1 MNRIL
6 KFLPLAAALTCGSLA
21 FAVPPVIT
29 NVTASQR
36 AGTKLVDIYYDITDE
51 DGDLMKVRVEISDND
66 GRTYSIPAFSL
77 TGDIGDN
84 IASGTGKHIVWD
96 AGTDWDGEYSDL
108 MRVKVFAIDAKGF
121 PGMEWGNEVPP
132 GGFLLGQDGGAEGS
146 GPSRHVNIPWSYWL
160 TKYEVTVQQYCD
172 FLNAAIVTG
181 HVALSG
187 TASARSTVKTLQNTL
202 IFPNRLLCSL
212 GDDQQI
218 RWNVNH
224 FEVVDDKGNYPISVT
239 WHGALAFCE
248 YYGYD
253 LPTHAEWEKAARGP
267 DHDDQDEHLC
277 YPWGNSITTACA
289 SYSTSSATSTV
300 LRSVGYYDGNQ
311 TPIGNDMVNGYG
323 LYDVIG
329 NAAEWTRT
337 CSLSLNAYPNEE
349 TLFGGIHTKYTS
361 GGRLV
366 KGVGSNSIFYRA
378 LYSVSTSV
386 KSAGFRPIRRLSAG
400 DISKALVCVLRENF
414 DTWESKSRGDSKT
427 VITSDGEWIVGSSF
441 WVNKTD
447 GVDGTGGIG
456 TNSGSAYLTLPE
468 VQGKVALIRCKV
480 KCRDN
485 NGWRYLSCCATTS
498 SSYEVKCY
506 TQKGDGGFYTF
517 EIPVDFE
524 AERYR
529 LDVDY
534 YLTIDDLEVWVYPE
548 EETEE

>member
-36 AGTKLVDIYYDITDE
+36 AGTKLVDITYDITDE

-66 GRTYSIPAFSL
+66 GNTYSIPAFSL

-160 TKYEVTVQQYCD
+160 TKYEVTRQQYCD

-181 HVALSG
+181 HVKRDGTTAVRYPSDTTDLS
-187 TASARSTVKTLQNTL
+187 TPSNVY
-202 IFPNRLLCSL
+202 LCPL
-212 GDDQQI
+212 GDDKEI

-224 FEVVDDKGNYPISVT
+224 FEVVNDRGNYPVSVS
-239 WHGALAFCE
+239 WYGARAFCE

-277 YPWGNSITTACA
+277 YPWGNTITAACA
-289 SYSTSSATSTV
+289 SYDTRTSSDKYASYIV
-300 LRSVGYYDGNQ
+300 LCPVGYYDGNQ
-311 TPIGNDMVNGYG
+311 TPIGDDMVNGYG

-329 NAAEWTRT
+329 NAAEWTLTRNYST
-337 CSLSLNAYPNEE
+337 ESYPQEE
-349 TLFGGIHTKYTS
+349 TFLSPRHSKYSYCERTLKGIGRREIYYWDVEAS
-361 GGRLV
+361 G
-366 KGVGSNSIFYRA
+366 
-378 LYSVSTSV
+378 STDYCY
-386 KSAGFRPIRRLSAG
+386 GFRPVRRVGVKDEWA
-400 DISKALVCVLRENF
+400 DLVCALKEDFNSW
-414 DTWESKSRGDSKT
+414 TEKGYGEKT
-427 VITSDGEWIVGSSF
+427 VTTATGTWTMGSYLYVPS
-441 WVNKTD
+441 T
-447 GVDGTGGIG
+447 GVDGSMGIYASSSDS
-456 TNSGSAYLTLPE
+456 NYPEKNHLILPPIE
-468 VQGKVALIRCKV
+468 GKIAFIRCKV
-480 KCRDN
+480 KS
-485 NGWRYLSCCATTS
+485 GG
-498 SSYEVKCY
+498 Y
-506 TQKGDGGFYTF
+506 TKELGSVPVAPNQSTF
-517 EIPVDFE
+517 KTIEIPVNADGSNG
-524 AERYR
+524 YK
-529 LDVDY
+529 LY
-534 YLTIDDLEVWVYPE
+534 IGQYLTIDDLEVWVYPE

>member
-36 AGTKLVDIYYDITDE
+36 AGTKLVDITYDITDE

-66 GRTYSIPAFSL
+66 GNTYSIPAFSL

-181 HVALSG
+181 HVERDGTTRVLSTWTTSVDSKIPG
-187 TASARSTVKTLQNTL
+187 GITLC
-202 IFPNRLLCSL
+202 PL
-212 GDDQQI
+212 GDSYQI

-224 FEVVDDKGNYPISVT
+224 FEVVDDRGNYPISVT
-239 WHGALAFCE
+239 WYGALAFCE

-277 YPWGNSITTACA
+277 YPWGNTITAACA
-289 SYSTSSATSTV
+289 SYNSSGGTL
-300 LRSVGYYDGNQ
+300 LRPVGYYDGNQ
-311 TPIGNDMVNGYG
+311 TPIGDDMVNGYG
-323 LYDVIG
+323 LYDIIG

-337 CSLSLNAYPNEE
+337 RNYTTESYPQKESLWDMRHSL
-349 TLFGGIHTKYTS
+349 YTTAN
-361 GGRLV
+361 RIV
-366 KGVGSNSIFYRA
+366 KGVGSKKIYYW
-378 LYSVSTSV
+378 LELTS
-386 KSAGFRPIRRLSAG
+386 ANLNYLGGFRPVRRLNADEG
-400 DISKALVCVLRENF
+400 VTCALKEDFNS
-414 DTWESKSRGDSKT
+414 WSSKT
-427 VITSDGEWIVGSSF
+427 SSGEKTVTTSTGTWQLGYYLYAQS
-441 WVNKTD
+441 T
-447 GVDGTGGIG
+447 GVDGSMGIY
-456 TNSGSAYLTLPE
+456 SANTSSVTLTLPPIA
-468 VQGKVALIRCKV
+468 GKIAFIRCKV
-480 KCRDN
+480 KNSTGSFQDLGSVTVASN
-485 NGWRYLSCCATTS
+485 QS
-498 SSYEVKCY
+498 
-506 TQKGDGGFYTF
+506 TF
-517 EIPVDFE
+517 KTIEIPVNADGSNGYE
-524 AERYR
+524 LYIG
-529 LDVDY
+529 Y
-534 YLTIDDLEVWVYPE
+534 SLTIDDLEVWVYPE